1 MSELNWD
8 ITGYDEP
15 PIELLESSFREI
27 AKKEMQALPFYR
39 ENIPVKAGGFTL
51 FEKQWIGTI
60 LTPWMLE
67 LIVLPGPSQE
77 WPRRKIG
84 ERIALALPCGQV
96 KFVVGELANGAQYLA
111 CSLMSPLDRH
121 LQGEQAVELAENSA
135 KMALSLPVQTQSVT
149 EVDLSRR
156 SLFCGQLR
164 S

>member
-1 MSELNWD
+1 MDWNN
-8 ITGYDEP
+8 
-15 PIELLESSFREI
+15 FN
-27 AKKEMQALPFYR
+27 ALDAR
-39 ENIPVKAGGFTL
+39 
-51 FEKQWIGTI
+51 
-60 LTPWMLE
+60 
-67 LIVLPGPSQE
+67 
-77 WPRRKIG
+77 
-84 ERIALALPCGQV
+84 ALALPCGQV

-156 SLFCGQLR
+156 SLFRGQLR